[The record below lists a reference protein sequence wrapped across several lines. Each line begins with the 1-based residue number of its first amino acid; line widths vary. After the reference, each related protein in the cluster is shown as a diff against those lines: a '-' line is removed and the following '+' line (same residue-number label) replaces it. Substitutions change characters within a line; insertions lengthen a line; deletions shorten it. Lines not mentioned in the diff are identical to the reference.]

1 MSHRIV
7 AVFATVTSAG
17 LLSVTLWPST
27 LAEMTVMLLT
37 LGNLLN
43 VALTNN
49 SLTKTLIDS
58 PIQNRRLRVEEGTD
72 YHGWSVESVLIT
84 LLPLIS
90 ALSRPIRY
98 SNTAVSVPKP
108 QSGLSRPITL
118 SPIV

>member
-1 MSHRIV
+1 MSYRIV
-7 AVFATVTSAG
+7 AVFAAVAAAG
-17 LLSVTLWPST
+17 LLSLTLWPGA
-27 LAEMTVMLLT
+27 LAEMTVMPVT
-37 LGNLLN
+37 LGFLLN
-43 VALTNN
+43 VALTYN
-49 SLTKTLIDS
+49 SLTKTLTDS
-58 PIQNRRLRVEEGTD
+58 PIQNRRLGVEEGTD

-118 SPIV
+118 PPIV